1 VIHGIDLDVRPGETV
16 ALVGASGGG
25 KSTLASLILR
35 LYDPWEGSIT
45 LDGRDLQSIANPEL
59 RRVMALVPQ
68 DPVLFAGTVAQNV
81 AYGRPEATRQE
92 IEAACIAANA
102 DGFIRELPGGYDA
115 EVGERGGALSGGQ
128 RQRLAIARALLA
140 DPRVLVLDEATSA
153 LDAEAAAQIREA
165 LNRLKAGRTTIVI
178 AHRLEQIQD
187 ADRVYVIEGGRVVEA
202 GSPRELVAA
211 NGVFRRLI
219 EAASHDL
226 TP

>member
-1 VIHGIDLDVRPGETV
+1 
-16 ALVGASGGG
+16 
-25 KSTLASLILR
+25 LR

-45 LDGRDLQSIANPEL
+45 LDGRDLRSIANPDL